1 MSIRLANR
9 VRFARALRSQPFAF
23 LWAGQTIST
32 LGDGAFTVA
41 LAWSIDWIGS
51 LAFEPIGLAVIGILT
66 DRLGPSPVFL
76 VAGGVNAI
84 LALVGMLAVR
94 GIRELD

>member
-1 MSIRLANR
+1 MSTRLANR

-41 LAWSIDWIGS
+41 LAWSIILLTGS
-51 LAFEPIGLAVIGILT
+51 ATALAEVLIAQSRRAASSSSYWSAVSSPTGY
-66 DRLGPSPVFL
+66 RVVPSCSGPTA
-76 VAGGVNAI
+76 VA
-84 LALVGMLAVR
+84 R
-94 GIRELD
+94 